1 MTTQR
6 SGGPAHSKQEH
17 RRLIRHRMWNM
28 RALYA
33 MIFVGVVYFV
43 VFRYATMYGVLIA
56 FKNFKAR
63 QGIWGSQWV
72 GLKNFAAVFGGPDV
86 ARVFK
91 NTIEISLMKLLTG
104 FPAPIILA
112 ILLNE
117 IYHTRFKKTV
127 SSVLYMPHFLSWVI
141 ISSLALQ
148 LFAPSTG
155 LINVVFEKLGMG
167 TVPFLNDSTHWVFTY
182 IFIGI
187 WQSFGWNSIIYLAA
201 ITSID
206 PCLYESAAIDGAG
219 RFQKIRYVLFI
230 GGHGNHFFP

>member
-91 NTIEISLMKLLTG
+91 NDT
-104 FPAPIILA
+104 FPCYGSAKGS
-112 ILLNE
+112 
-117 IYHTRFKKTV
+117 TKKDW
-127 SSVLYMPHFLSWVI
+127 YYIWVDGVWGWI
-141 ISSLALQ
+141 HSSLVRA
-148 LFAPSTG
+148 
-155 LINVVFEKLGMG
+155 
-167 TVPFLNDSTHWVFTY
+167 D
-182 IFIGI
+182 
-187 WQSFGWNSIIYLAA
+187 
-201 ITSID
+201 
-206 PCLYESAAIDGAG
+206 
-219 RFQKIRYVLFI
+219 
-230 GGHGNHFFP
+230 